1 MNEATN
7 PGTRADT
14 LLLVAFCGFLFFY
27 GLGAFGLLGAD
38 EPRYAQVAREMLERS
53 DWVTP
58 TLQGKPWLEK
68 PVLYYWEAMVS
79 FRAFGITDRAARL
92 PAAFD
97 AALLV
102 AAVYFFLA
110 RFRPGSEFDGALITA
125 SSAGVIG
132 FAHAAGTDMPLA
144 AALSMALLAWYAW
157 NESGRHSF
165 LAAFYIFLALGTL
178 AKGPVAPALSAVII
192 FLFVAVKRDWQAIL
206 RSLWV
211 PGIILYMAVGMPWYV
226 GVQLRN
232 PEFFRVFILEHNFAR
247 FSTDTYHHHQ
257 PFWFYLP
264 VFLLTMM
271 PWTVALIMSVLESVR
286 GMWCGAPAPK
296 GAADLAELAA
306 SLKRCPDTK
315 RGVDGMDTKRGVAEI
330 DGIDTKLG
338 VAEIGA
344 MDTKRGLAEV
354 GAIEVGATEV
364 GATGAEGGMG
374 VGASDPKR
382 GMGGV
387 GPSDT
392 TRQKIERG
400 AFFNSGDSWP
410 LFLLIWMLVPIL
422 FFSASQSKLPG
433 YILPAVPA
441 GALLVAEYL
450 AGCRAREKKIALLFA
465 AAHGVLCGLLIFCAI
480 SAASLASAHH
490 LRWGRESWKAAALA
504 AFFAPAIAAALV
516 SRSGLRLFSRCT
528 AFAVVVSVGA
538 VIRLAAPAI
547 DATQSARPIA
557 ESLQAFSHEP
567 VPLGLYH
574 VGRVQEYGLEF
585 YLNRPAEKYEDGSV
599 PTAPHVLVAA
609 QGTQLEVAQ
618 LVPGRRVS
626 YLTSVPAQ
634 KVDLYWVK

>member
-1 MNEATN
+1 MNEGTN

-110 RFRPGSEFDGALITA
+110 WFRPGSEFDGALITA

-144 AALSMALLAWYAW
+144 AALSIALLAWYAW
-157 NESGRHSF
+157 YESGRHSF
-165 LAAFYIFLALGTL
+165 LAASYIFLALGTL

-206 RSLWV
+206 RALWV

-247 FSTDTYHHHQ
+247 FSTDIYHHHQ

-264 VFLLTMM
+264 VLLLTMM
-271 PWTVALIMSVLESVR
+271 PWTLALVMAVVESVR

-315 RGVDGMDTKRGVAEI
+315 RGVDG
-330 DGIDTKLG
+330 IDTKL
-338 VAEIGA
+338 
-344 MDTKRGLAEV
+344 GLAEV
-354 GAIEVGATEV
+354 GAIEVGAI
-364 GATGAEGGMG
+364 GAEGGMG

-382 GMGGV
+382 GMSGV
-387 GPSDT
+387 GANDT
-392 TRQKIERG
+392 RRQKTDRG

-465 AAHGVLCGLLIFCAI
+465 AAHGVLCGLLIFGAI

-490 LRWGRESWKAAALA
+490 LRWGRESWKAAAIA

-516 SRSGLRLFSRCT
+516 SRSGLRLFSRVT

-538 VIRLAAPAI
+538 VIRVAAPLI
-547 DATQSARPIA
+547 DASQSARPIA
-557 ESLQAFSHEP
+557 ESIQAFSHEP

-574 VGRVQEYGLEF
+574 VSRVQEYGLEF
-585 YLNRPAEKYEDGSV
+585 YLNRPAEKYEDGGI
-599 PTAPHVLVAA
+599 PAAAHVLVAA
-609 QGTQLEVAQ
+609 QGTQLQVAQ
-618 LVPGRRVS
+618 LVSGRRVS